1 MIRTLEIKLAA
12 PEGERL
18 PQSAC
23 SLLHGVLMQ
32 NIDSTYAD
40 LLHQQSLR
48 PYSQYLYF
56 DKERNGL
63 YWRLTALDELADN
76 ELLGAAYALPGAVF
90 LQQKQMEIKLVSKTF
105 LPATSYAAIAEK
117 CFAHPLSGRYLHF
130 DFVTSTSFKSDGQYA
145 IYPQQLLLFKSLVR
159 RWNTFAD
166 KERLDAQGL
175 VQNLAAETFVAAY
188 RLSLQPYSVDGVRI
202 SAFRG
207 NYVLGLKNN
216 IMSNRIIAML
226 GEYSN
231 YSGIGIKT
239 ALGMGAVRS
248 QLLAKY

>member
-32 NIDSTYAD
+32 NIDSAYAD

-117 CFAHPLSGRYLHF
+117 CFAHPLSGRYLYF